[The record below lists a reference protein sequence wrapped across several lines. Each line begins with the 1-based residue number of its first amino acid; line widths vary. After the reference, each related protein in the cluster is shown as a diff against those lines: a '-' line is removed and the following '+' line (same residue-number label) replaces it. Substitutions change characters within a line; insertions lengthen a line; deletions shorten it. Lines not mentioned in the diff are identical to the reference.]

1 MQITAIEKNNRKKKN
16 MKKAAISAT
25 VIFAMMTCLSF
36 AYATSIFEAVGDALF
51 AATSITNPL
60 DVIVS
65 SFLLLVFKTIIQCVV
80 NVLDI
85 VISPINEITTMKM
98 AELAQYLPFA
108 EYQVQ
113 FDEGEFAFDY
123 TVASKVNDYIIG
135 IGVLIW
141 ILLSCFAILMDFY
154 YVASGDKRAVPG
166 SKLFVA
172 ITVTGVLTYKAQD
185 LMFFLFDNEINPIVK
200 EFLDIA
206 QKGKSGINIFENI
219 GSSLCASWQGVPGIL
234 IALVMVL
241 MIGINY
247 IKLALEMVQRY
258 LIVAVICV
266 LSPLAFATGS
276 NQETIDISKK
286 WFRMFWS
293 QCVLLFLNV
302 WCVYVVREGMMAIG
316 DKKANQLLIWGLIVY
331 GFIKVAQQ
339 LDDLLQNA
347 GLSITRQASGM
358 LEDFLMMGKSM
369 IGLASTAA
377 TAAASG
383 FQFKQDSANLREG
396 LANGTKTMD
405 DYKRHKYFRK
415 SYKNAATR
423 ANNKY
428 DDLVDEDALTQQA
441 LDDGIES
448 SDYVKFVTNN
458 MTTDDNKG
466 FQRVSFYIM
475 ALDSYKYTTSN
486 DETQEDADTE
496 RLKRMIKKAKEISPN
511 GLLDDAITALSAL
524 GINIDLGSDKL
535 WVVSTDT
542 TYDDVQDVVGYE
554 TIKEWV
560 VDEYDKNGK
569 PVKGHE
575 EDTGEIDP
583 QRPIMKMVRTY
594 TTTISLELNSN
605 IRNSLY
611 ESYGIDP
618 AENIG
623 DHSNAFKSTEDPNYT
638 TTEDL
643 NGKVMTA
650 ADIIEQQVEQ
660 YMEVYKVPRT
670 AGGTGTEIG
679 TIGPGG
685 SGQVSNMSD
694 EEIQAILAALNSGD
708 YTPKQQALVS
718 KLQDALNSPLGLT
731 GYMKSIGCTVATNM
745 CQAFVADFYSKCGQ
759 ARISFGSAINAYNTS
774 AVCKKGQQGY
784 DTPPDGASVYIG
796 ANHVGIYIGGCVIDS
811 VYGQI
816 QVMPFEKWKS
826 QKYYQSGGGYLGWG
840 FNGWDVSS

>member
-1 MQITAIEKNNRKKKN
+1 MAQQQYGDSMAQDASNVANAAVQTAKDVKTVAAVAGNVAAGNVAGAVKEVIKNPEFLKKLLCVALVIGFFQFMLIAGPFIVAIAMPGSIFSAVKDAFNHKEENVLEGWDMSDADDSLKTTANGFYDYLSSEGTESEQSFFTSNTADYGDSPSTDAFWGESNLQITA
-16 MKKAAISAT
+16 
-25 VIFAMMTCLSF
+25 
-36 AYATSIFEAVGDALF
+36 
-51 AATSITNPL
+51 L
-60 DVIVS
+60 D
-65 SFLLLVFKTIIQCVV
+65 
-80 NVLDI
+80 
-85 VISPINEITTMKM
+85 
-98 AELAQYLPFA
+98 
-108 EYQVQ
+108 
-113 FDEGEFAFDY
+113 
-123 TVASKVNDYIIG
+123 
-135 IGVLIW
+135 
-141 ILLSCFAILMDFY
+141 
-154 YVASGDKRAVPG
+154 
-166 SKLFVA
+166 
-172 ITVTGVLTYKAQD
+172 
-185 LMFFLFDNEINPIVK
+185 
-200 EFLDIA
+200 
-206 QKGKSGINIFENI
+206 
-219 GSSLCASWQGVPGIL
+219 
-234 IALVMVL
+234 
-241 MIGINY
+241 
-247 IKLALEMVQRY
+247 
-258 LIVAVICV
+258 
-266 LSPLAFATGS
+266 
-276 NQETIDISKK
+276 
-286 WFRMFWS
+286 
-293 QCVLLFLNV
+293 
-302 WCVYVVREGMMAIG
+302 
-316 DKKANQLLIWGLIVY
+316 
-331 GFIKVAQQ
+331 
-339 LDDLLQNA
+339 
-347 GLSITRQASGM
+347 
-358 LEDFLMMGKSM
+358 
-369 IGLASTAA
+369 
-377 TAAASG
+377 
-383 FQFKQDSANLREG
+383 
-396 LANGTKTMD
+396 
-405 DYKRHKYFRK
+405 KYFRK

-618 AENIG
+618 TENIG
-623 DHSNAFKSTEDPNYT
+623 NHSDAFKSTENPNYS
-638 TTEDL
+638 TTENL
-643 NGKVMTA
+643 NGKTMTA

-660 YMEVYKVPRT
+660 YMEVYNVPRT

-694 EEIQAILAALNSGD
+694 EEIQAILAATNNGN

-731 GYMKSIGCTVATNM
+731 GYMKSIGCTVATNY

-774 AVCKKGQQGY
+774 AICKKGQQGY

-840 FNGWDVSS
+840 FNGWDVL

>member
-1 MQITAIEKNNRKKKN
+1 MAQQQYGDSMAQDASNVANAAVQTAKDVKTVAAVAGNIAAGNVAGAVKETIKNPEFLKKLLCVALAIGFFQFMLIAGPFIVAIAMPGSIFSAVKDAFNHKEENVLEGWDMSDADDSLKTTANGFYDYLSSEGTGSEQSFFTSNTADYGDSPSTDAFWGESNLQITA
-16 MKKAAISAT
+16 
-25 VIFAMMTCLSF
+25 
-36 AYATSIFEAVGDALF
+36 
-51 AATSITNPL
+51 L
-60 DVIVS
+60 D
-65 SFLLLVFKTIIQCVV
+65 
-80 NVLDI
+80 
-85 VISPINEITTMKM
+85 
-98 AELAQYLPFA
+98 
-108 EYQVQ
+108 
-113 FDEGEFAFDY
+113 
-123 TVASKVNDYIIG
+123 
-135 IGVLIW
+135 
-141 ILLSCFAILMDFY
+141 
-154 YVASGDKRAVPG
+154 
-166 SKLFVA
+166 
-172 ITVTGVLTYKAQD
+172 
-185 LMFFLFDNEINPIVK
+185 
-200 EFLDIA
+200 
-206 QKGKSGINIFENI
+206 
-219 GSSLCASWQGVPGIL
+219 
-234 IALVMVL
+234 
-241 MIGINY
+241 
-247 IKLALEMVQRY
+247 
-258 LIVAVICV
+258 
-266 LSPLAFATGS
+266 
-276 NQETIDISKK
+276 
-286 WFRMFWS
+286 
-293 QCVLLFLNV
+293 
-302 WCVYVVREGMMAIG
+302 
-316 DKKANQLLIWGLIVY
+316 
-331 GFIKVAQQ
+331 
-339 LDDLLQNA
+339 
-347 GLSITRQASGM
+347 
-358 LEDFLMMGKSM
+358 
-369 IGLASTAA
+369 
-377 TAAASG
+377 
-383 FQFKQDSANLREG
+383 
-396 LANGTKTMD
+396 
-405 DYKRHKYFRK
+405 KYFRK

-423 ANNKY
+423 ANNNY
-428 DDLVDEDALTQQA
+428 DKLVDENALTQQA

-448 SDYVKFVTNN
+448 ADYVKFVTNN

-486 DETQEDADTE
+486 DDSQEDADTE

-535 WVVSTDT
+535 WVVSSDT
-542 TYDDVQDVVGYE
+542 TYDDVEDVVGYE

-583 QRPIMKMVRTY
+583 QRPITKMVRTY

-618 AENIG
+618 TENIG
-623 DHSNAFKSTEDPNYT
+623 DHSDAFKSTESPNYS
-638 TTEDL
+638 TTENL
-643 NGKVMTA
+643 NGKTMTA

-660 YMEVYKVPRT
+660 YMEVYNVPRT
-670 AGGTGTEIG
+670 AGRTGTEIG

-694 EEIQAILAALNSGD
+694 EEIQAILAATNNGN

-731 GYMKSIGCTVATNM
+731 GYMKSIGCTVATNY

-774 AVCKKGQQGY
+774 AICKKGQQGY

-840 FNGWDVSS
+840 FNGWDVS

>member
-1 MQITAIEKNNRKKKN
+1 MAQQQYGDSMAQDASNVANAAVQTAKDVKTVAAVAGNVAAGNVAGAVKEVIKNPEFLKKLLCVALVIGFFQFMLIAGPFIVAIAMPGSIFSAVKDAFNHKEENVLEGWDMSDADDSLKTTANGFYDYLSSEGTESEQSFFTSNTADYGDSPSTDAFWGESNLQITA
-16 MKKAAISAT
+16 
-25 VIFAMMTCLSF
+25 
-36 AYATSIFEAVGDALF
+36 
-51 AATSITNPL
+51 L
-60 DVIVS
+60 D
-65 SFLLLVFKTIIQCVV
+65 
-80 NVLDI
+80 
-85 VISPINEITTMKM
+85 
-98 AELAQYLPFA
+98 
-108 EYQVQ
+108 
-113 FDEGEFAFDY
+113 
-123 TVASKVNDYIIG
+123 
-135 IGVLIW
+135 
-141 ILLSCFAILMDFY
+141 
-154 YVASGDKRAVPG
+154 
-166 SKLFVA
+166 
-172 ITVTGVLTYKAQD
+172 
-185 LMFFLFDNEINPIVK
+185 
-200 EFLDIA
+200 
-206 QKGKSGINIFENI
+206 
-219 GSSLCASWQGVPGIL
+219 
-234 IALVMVL
+234 
-241 MIGINY
+241 
-247 IKLALEMVQRY
+247 
-258 LIVAVICV
+258 
-266 LSPLAFATGS
+266 
-276 NQETIDISKK
+276 
-286 WFRMFWS
+286 
-293 QCVLLFLNV
+293 
-302 WCVYVVREGMMAIG
+302 
-316 DKKANQLLIWGLIVY
+316 
-331 GFIKVAQQ
+331 
-339 LDDLLQNA
+339 
-347 GLSITRQASGM
+347 
-358 LEDFLMMGKSM
+358 
-369 IGLASTAA
+369 
-377 TAAASG
+377 
-383 FQFKQDSANLREG
+383 
-396 LANGTKTMD
+396 
-405 DYKRHKYFRK
+405 KYFRK

-542 TYDDVQDVVGYE
+542 TYNDVQDVVGYE

-618 AENIG
+618 TENIG
-623 DHSNAFKSTEDPNYT
+623 NHSDAFKSTESPNYS
-638 TTEDL
+638 TTENL
-643 NGKVMTA
+643 NGKTMTA

-660 YMEVYKVPRT
+660 YMEVYNVPRT

-694 EEIQAILAALNSGD
+694 EEIQAILAATNNGN

-731 GYMKSIGCTVATNM
+731 GYMKSIGCTVATNY

-774 AVCKKGQQGY
+774 AICKKGQQGY

-840 FNGWDVSS
+840 FNGWDVL

>member
-1 MQITAIEKNNRKKKN
+1 MAQQQYGDSMAQDASNVANAAVQTAKDVKTVAAVAGNVAAGNVAGAVKEVIKNPEFLKKLLCVALVIGFFQFMLIAGPFIVAIAMPGSIFSAVKDAFNHKEENVLEGWDMSDADDSLKTTANGFYDYLSSEGTESEQSFFTSNTADYGDSPSTDAFWGESNLQITA
-16 MKKAAISAT
+16 
-25 VIFAMMTCLSF
+25 
-36 AYATSIFEAVGDALF
+36 
-51 AATSITNPL
+51 L
-60 DVIVS
+60 D
-65 SFLLLVFKTIIQCVV
+65 
-80 NVLDI
+80 
-85 VISPINEITTMKM
+85 
-98 AELAQYLPFA
+98 
-108 EYQVQ
+108 
-113 FDEGEFAFDY
+113 
-123 TVASKVNDYIIG
+123 
-135 IGVLIW
+135 
-141 ILLSCFAILMDFY
+141 
-154 YVASGDKRAVPG
+154 
-166 SKLFVA
+166 
-172 ITVTGVLTYKAQD
+172 
-185 LMFFLFDNEINPIVK
+185 
-200 EFLDIA
+200 
-206 QKGKSGINIFENI
+206 
-219 GSSLCASWQGVPGIL
+219 
-234 IALVMVL
+234 
-241 MIGINY
+241 
-247 IKLALEMVQRY
+247 
-258 LIVAVICV
+258 
-266 LSPLAFATGS
+266 
-276 NQETIDISKK
+276 
-286 WFRMFWS
+286 
-293 QCVLLFLNV
+293 
-302 WCVYVVREGMMAIG
+302 
-316 DKKANQLLIWGLIVY
+316 
-331 GFIKVAQQ
+331 
-339 LDDLLQNA
+339 
-347 GLSITRQASGM
+347 
-358 LEDFLMMGKSM
+358 
-369 IGLASTAA
+369 
-377 TAAASG
+377 
-383 FQFKQDSANLREG
+383 
-396 LANGTKTMD
+396 
-405 DYKRHKYFRK
+405 KYFRK

-428 DDLVDEDALTQQA
+428 NDLVDENALTQQA

-448 SDYVKFVTNN
+448 ADYVKFVTNN

-486 DETQEDADTE
+486 DDSQEDADTE

-542 TYDDVQDVVGYE
+542 TYDDVNDVVGYE
-554 TIKEWV
+554 TIKNWV

-583 QRPIMKMVRTY
+583 QRPITKMVRTY

-618 AENIG
+618 TENIG
-623 DHSNAFKSTEDPNYT
+623 DHSDAFKSTESPNYS
-638 TTEDL
+638 TTENL
-643 NGKVMTA
+643 NGKTMTA

-660 YMEVYKVPRT
+660 YMEVYNVPRT
-670 AGGTGTEIG
+670 AGGTGTDIG

-694 EEIQAILAALNSGD
+694 EEIQAILAATSNGN

-731 GYMKSIGCTVATNM
+731 GYMKSIGCTVATNY

-774 AVCKKGQQGY
+774 AICKKGQQGY

-840 FNGWDVSS
+840 FNGWDVS

>member
-1 MQITAIEKNNRKKKN
+1 MAQQQYGDSIAQDASSVANAAVQTAKDVKTVAAVAGNVAAGNVVGAVKEVIKNPEFLKKLLCVALVIGFFQFMLIAGPFIVAIAMPGSIFSAVKDAFNHKEENVLEGWDMSDADDSLKTTANGFYDYLSSEGTESDQSFFTSNTADYGDSPSTDAFWGESNLQITA
-16 MKKAAISAT
+16 
-25 VIFAMMTCLSF
+25 
-36 AYATSIFEAVGDALF
+36 
-51 AATSITNPL
+51 L
-60 DVIVS
+60 D
-65 SFLLLVFKTIIQCVV
+65 
-80 NVLDI
+80 
-85 VISPINEITTMKM
+85 
-98 AELAQYLPFA
+98 
-108 EYQVQ
+108 
-113 FDEGEFAFDY
+113 
-123 TVASKVNDYIIG
+123 
-135 IGVLIW
+135 
-141 ILLSCFAILMDFY
+141 
-154 YVASGDKRAVPG
+154 
-166 SKLFVA
+166 
-172 ITVTGVLTYKAQD
+172 
-185 LMFFLFDNEINPIVK
+185 
-200 EFLDIA
+200 
-206 QKGKSGINIFENI
+206 
-219 GSSLCASWQGVPGIL
+219 
-234 IALVMVL
+234 
-241 MIGINY
+241 
-247 IKLALEMVQRY
+247 
-258 LIVAVICV
+258 
-266 LSPLAFATGS
+266 
-276 NQETIDISKK
+276 
-286 WFRMFWS
+286 
-293 QCVLLFLNV
+293 
-302 WCVYVVREGMMAIG
+302 
-316 DKKANQLLIWGLIVY
+316 
-331 GFIKVAQQ
+331 
-339 LDDLLQNA
+339 
-347 GLSITRQASGM
+347 
-358 LEDFLMMGKSM
+358 
-369 IGLASTAA
+369 
-377 TAAASG
+377 
-383 FQFKQDSANLREG
+383 
-396 LANGTKTMD
+396 
-405 DYKRHKYFRK
+405 KYFRK

-554 TIKEWV
+554 TIKDWV

-569 PVKGHE
+569 PVRGHE
-575 EDTGEIDP
+575 EDTGELDP

-638 TTEDL
+638 TTKDL

>member
-1 MQITAIEKNNRKKKN
+1 MAQQQYGDSMAQDASNVANAAVQTAKDVKTVAAVAGNVAAGNVAGAVKEVIKNPEFLKKLLCVALVIGFFQFMLIAGPFIVAIAMPGSIFSAVKDAFNHKEENVLEGWDMSDADDSLKTTANGFYDYLSSEGTESEQSFFTSNTADYGDSPSTDTFWGESNLQITA
-16 MKKAAISAT
+16 
-25 VIFAMMTCLSF
+25 
-36 AYATSIFEAVGDALF
+36 
-51 AATSITNPL
+51 L
-60 DVIVS
+60 D
-65 SFLLLVFKTIIQCVV
+65 
-80 NVLDI
+80 
-85 VISPINEITTMKM
+85 
-98 AELAQYLPFA
+98 
-108 EYQVQ
+108 
-113 FDEGEFAFDY
+113 
-123 TVASKVNDYIIG
+123 
-135 IGVLIW
+135 
-141 ILLSCFAILMDFY
+141 
-154 YVASGDKRAVPG
+154 
-166 SKLFVA
+166 
-172 ITVTGVLTYKAQD
+172 
-185 LMFFLFDNEINPIVK
+185 
-200 EFLDIA
+200 
-206 QKGKSGINIFENI
+206 
-219 GSSLCASWQGVPGIL
+219 
-234 IALVMVL
+234 
-241 MIGINY
+241 
-247 IKLALEMVQRY
+247 
-258 LIVAVICV
+258 
-266 LSPLAFATGS
+266 
-276 NQETIDISKK
+276 
-286 WFRMFWS
+286 
-293 QCVLLFLNV
+293 
-302 WCVYVVREGMMAIG
+302 
-316 DKKANQLLIWGLIVY
+316 
-331 GFIKVAQQ
+331 
-339 LDDLLQNA
+339 
-347 GLSITRQASGM
+347 
-358 LEDFLMMGKSM
+358 
-369 IGLASTAA
+369 
-377 TAAASG
+377 
-383 FQFKQDSANLREG
+383 
-396 LANGTKTMD
+396 
-405 DYKRHKYFRK
+405 KYFRK

-618 AENIG
+618 TENIG
-623 DHSNAFKSTEDPNYT
+623 NHSDAFKSTESPNYS
-638 TTEDL
+638 TTENL
-643 NGKVMTA
+643 NGKTMTA

-660 YMEVYKVPRT
+660 YMEVYNVPRT

-694 EEIQAILAALNSGD
+694 EEIQAILAATSNGN

-731 GYMKSIGCTVATNM
+731 GYMKSIGCTVATNY

-774 AVCKKGQQGY
+774 AICKKGQQGY

-840 FNGWDVSS
+840 FNGWDVS

>member
-1 MQITAIEKNNRKKKN
+1 MAQQQYGDSMAQDASNVANAAVQTAKDVKTVAAVAGNGAAGNVAGAVKEVIKNPEFLKKLLCVALVIGFFQFMLIAGPFIVAIAMPGSIFSAVKDAFNHKEENVLEGWDMSDADDSLKTTANGFYDYLSSEGTESDQSFFTSNTADYGDSPSTDAFWGESNLQITA
-16 MKKAAISAT
+16 
-25 VIFAMMTCLSF
+25 
-36 AYATSIFEAVGDALF
+36 
-51 AATSITNPL
+51 L
-60 DVIVS
+60 D
-65 SFLLLVFKTIIQCVV
+65 
-80 NVLDI
+80 
-85 VISPINEITTMKM
+85 
-98 AELAQYLPFA
+98 
-108 EYQVQ
+108 
-113 FDEGEFAFDY
+113 
-123 TVASKVNDYIIG
+123 
-135 IGVLIW
+135 
-141 ILLSCFAILMDFY
+141 
-154 YVASGDKRAVPG
+154 
-166 SKLFVA
+166 
-172 ITVTGVLTYKAQD
+172 
-185 LMFFLFDNEINPIVK
+185 
-200 EFLDIA
+200 
-206 QKGKSGINIFENI
+206 
-219 GSSLCASWQGVPGIL
+219 
-234 IALVMVL
+234 
-241 MIGINY
+241 
-247 IKLALEMVQRY
+247 
-258 LIVAVICV
+258 
-266 LSPLAFATGS
+266 
-276 NQETIDISKK
+276 
-286 WFRMFWS
+286 
-293 QCVLLFLNV
+293 
-302 WCVYVVREGMMAIG
+302 
-316 DKKANQLLIWGLIVY
+316 
-331 GFIKVAQQ
+331 
-339 LDDLLQNA
+339 
-347 GLSITRQASGM
+347 
-358 LEDFLMMGKSM
+358 
-369 IGLASTAA
+369 
-377 TAAASG
+377 
-383 FQFKQDSANLREG
+383 
-396 LANGTKTMD
+396 
-405 DYKRHKYFRK
+405 KYFRK

-618 AENIG
+618 TENIG
-623 DHSNAFKSTEDPNYT
+623 DHSDAFKSTENPNYS
-638 TTEDL
+638 TTENL
-643 NGKVMTA
+643 NGKTMTA

-660 YMEVYKVPRT
+660 YMEVYNVPRT
-670 AGGTGTEIG
+670 AGGTGTDIG

-694 EEIQAILAALNSGD
+694 EEIQAILAATNNGN

-731 GYMKSIGCTVATNM
+731 GYMKSIGCTVATNY

-774 AVCKKGQQGY
+774 AICKKGQQGY

-840 FNGWDVSS
+840 FNGWDVS